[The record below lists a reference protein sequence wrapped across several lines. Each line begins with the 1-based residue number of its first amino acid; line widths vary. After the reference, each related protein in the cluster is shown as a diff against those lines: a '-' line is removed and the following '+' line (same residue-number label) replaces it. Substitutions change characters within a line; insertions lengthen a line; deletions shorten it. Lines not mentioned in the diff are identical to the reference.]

1 MRVLFQSLIE
11 IGRAPEYFTGMQ
23 ARAAAI
29 ARAGV
34 AVDFVGMPEGLY
46 GRWAPAEVVKYP
58 FLATVS
64 TQLILENALRA
75 EAEGY
80 DVFAIGSVQ
89 DPALE
94 EARSLLNIP
103 VVGYGESAMHFA
115 SCLGSHFV
123 VLAFQDGFEQMMDL
137 RIRRLGLAS
146 RALPTMLIDAR
157 FEDIGRGLSAPEQM
171 VARFEQAARAAIAQG
186 AEAIIPGQLYL
197 SEMVARAGVTRIDEA
212 PVIDGLTAVLKMAE
226 AMADFKRLG
235 IAVTRRGYLHASPP
249 RDMVAHIRHFLS
261 ARGSAAGTPDGATGN
276 AGAAGTAETA
286 GTEEN

>member
-1 MRVLFQSLIE
+1 MRILFQSLIE
-11 IGRAPEYFTGMQ
+11 AGRAPEYFTGMQ

-29 ARAGV
+29 ARPGI
-34 AVDFVGMPEGLY
+34 AVDFVGMPEGVY
-46 GRWAPAEVVKYP
+46 GSWTPAEVVKYP
-58 FLATVS
+58 YMAAFS

-94 EARSLLNIP
+94 EARSLLDIP

-115 SCLGSHFV
+115 SCLSTRFV
-123 VLAFQDGFEQMMDL
+123 VLAFQHGFDQMMDL
-137 RIRRLGLAS
+137 RIQRLGLAA

-157 FEDIGRGLSAPEQM
+157 FEDVGRGLSAPEQL

-197 SEMVARAGVTRIDEA
+197 SEAVARAGITRIDEA
-212 PVIDGLTAVLKMAE
+212 PVIDGLTSVLKMAE
-226 AMADFKRLG
+226 TMADFKRLG
-235 IAVTRRGYLHASPP
+235 ISVTRRGYLHASPP
-249 RDMVAHIRHFLS
+249 RDMVDHMRRFQRLNGGPH
-261 ARGSAAGTPDGATGN
+261 R
-276 AGAAGTAETA
+276 
-286 GTEEN
+286 